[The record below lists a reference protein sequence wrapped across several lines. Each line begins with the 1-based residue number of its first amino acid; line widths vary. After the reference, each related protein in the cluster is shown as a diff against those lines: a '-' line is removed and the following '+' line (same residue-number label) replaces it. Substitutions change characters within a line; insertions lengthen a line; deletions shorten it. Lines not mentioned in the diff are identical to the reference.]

1 MPPTSRSVA
10 SARILLSAATA
21 LVIAATAAPVA
32 QADDAVTPVAST
44 ITITGAGWGHGRGMS
59 QYGAYGAA
67 KKGLSYS
74 GILSFY
80 YPGTVLSD
88 VTGSSTI
95 RVWISADNDNRL
107 HFRSVKGLQVY
118 DTSGHKVNLPTGSKY
133 TNWRIARSGTTS
145 VLAYRNTAGKY
156 VTYKTSLNPTQV
168 WRVKNTSTGTIKLG
182 MPDYTTRV
190 YSGVMALRFY
200 GTGAR
205 IVNEL
210 PMETY
215 LRSVVPSEMPAGWG
229 STANK
234 GIEALKAQSVAAR
247 TYAARLRASRPSSAV
262 YDLCDTSS
270 CQVYKDSSNRYSQTD
285 TAIKA
290 TAGKVITYSG
300 ALALTEYTSSNGG
313 LTAAS
318 NLAYQVA
325 QLDPYESYLSSV
337 SSWTSA
343 WTKTIKTSVVEA
355 AYPTIGTLQSI
366 QVTAR
371 TGGEPFGGRV
381 SSVKL
386 VGSLKT
392 VTVTGSAFKS
402 KFSLRETLFSI
413 STPAPVATTTK
424 KK

>member
-1 MPPTSRSVA
+1 MPPTSRSA
-10 SARILLSAATA
+10 ILARAVLSAAVAT
-21 LVIAATAAPVA
+21 VIAATAAPTA
-32 QADDAVTPVAST
+32 QADDAVTPTSAT

-74 GILSFY
+74 EIIAFY
-80 YPGTVLSD
+80 YPGTALSD
-88 VTGSSTI
+88 LTGSSTV

-118 DTSGHKVNLPTGSKY
+118 DTSGHKVNLPTGANY
-133 TNWRIARSGTTS
+133 TNWRISRSGSNS
-145 VLAYRNTAGKY
+145 VLAYRNPAGKY
-156 VTYKTSLNPTQV
+156 VTYKTTLKPTQV
-168 WRVKNTSTGTIKLG
+168 WRVKNTVTGTIKLG

-200 GTGAR
+200 DTGAR

-215 LRSVVPSEMPAGWG
+215 LRSVVPSEMPSGWG
-229 STANK
+229 TNANK

-247 TYAARLRASRPSSAV
+247 TYAARLRSTRPASAV
-262 YDLCDTSS
+262 YDLCDTSA

-290 TAGKVITYSG
+290 TAGKVITYG
-300 ALALTEYTSSNGG
+300 GKLALTEYTSSNGG

-318 NLAYQVA
+318 NLAYQIT

-343 WTKTIKTSVVEA
+343 WTKTIKTSVVES
-355 AYPTIGTLQSI
+355 AYPTIGTLKSI

-386 VGSLKT
+386 VGSAKSI
-392 VTVTGSAFKS
+392 TVTGSSFKS
-402 KFSLRETLFSI
+402 KFGLRETLFAI
-413 STPAPVATTTK
+413 STPVNTTK

>member
-1 MPPTSRSVA
+1 MPPTSRSTTF
-10 SARILLSAATA
+10 ARALLSTATA
-21 LVIAATAAPVA
+21 LVIAATAAPAA
-32 QADDAVTPVAST
+32 QADDAVTPTGGV

-74 GILSFY
+74 DILSFY
-80 YPGTVLSD
+80 YPGTALSD
-88 VTGSSTI
+88 LTGSSTV

-107 HFRSVKGLQVY
+107 HFRPVKGLQIY
-118 DTSGHKVNLPTGSKY
+118 DTAGTKLNLPTGSKY
-133 TNWRIARSGTTS
+133 TLWRISRSGTKS
-145 VLAYRNTAGKY
+145 VLTYRNQAGKY
-156 VTYKTSLNPTQV
+156 VTYKTKLNPTKV
-168 WRVKNTSTGTIKLG
+168 WRVKNTSTGTIKLA
-182 MPDYTTRV
+182 MPGGSTRV
-190 YSGVMALRFY
+190 YSGAMALRFY
-200 GTGAR
+200 DTGAR

-210 PMETY
+210 PMDTY

-229 STANK
+229 TTANK

-247 TYAARLRASRPSSAV
+247 TYAARLRSTRPASAV
-262 YDLCDTSS
+262 YDLCDTSA

-290 TAGKVITYSG
+290 TAGKVITYG
-300 ALALTEYTSSNGG
+300 GKLALTEYTSSNGG

-337 SSWTSA
+337 TSWTSA
-343 WTKTIKTSVVEA
+343 WTKTVKTSVVEA

-371 TGGEPFGGRV
+371 SGGEPFGGRV
-381 SSVKL
+381 TSLTL
-386 VGSLKT
+386 VGSTKRL
-392 VTVTGSAFKS
+392 TVTGSSFKS
-402 KFSLRETLFSI
+402 KLGLRETLFSI
-413 STPAPVATTTK
+413 SLPTPVNTSAK